1 MAEITATMV
10 KELREKTGA
19 GMMDCK
25 TALIE
30 SQGNMETA
38 VDWLRAKGLSKAARK
53 ATRVAAEGL
62 VGVAVEGTSGALV
75 EINSETDF
83 VARNEKFQAMVSGI
97 ARLALTA
104 EGSIDKLRG
113 TGFPGSGRTVA
124 EHVAE
129 MVATIGENMI
139 VRRTAIFT
147 VKNGS
152 IGSYVHNQVAAG
164 LGRIGVVVG
173 IESSGRGDEL
183 KDLARRMA
191 MHVAAANPIAMDL
204 ASVAPET
211 LARERAILI
220 EKNAGKPSQVLERI
234 IASGLRSFA
243 KEACLLDQIYVH
255 DGTRTVQQVLKEAA
269 ARLGGPVKVAGFI
282 RFQLGEGVE
291 RSAGDFAAEVA
302 KAAEVR

>member
-53 ATRVAAEGL
+53 AARVAAEGL

-83 VARNEKFQAMVSGI
+83 VARNEKFQAMVSEI

-139 VRRTAIFT
+139 VRRTAILK
-147 VKNGS
+147 VNNGS
-152 IGSYVHNQVAAG
+152 IGSYIHNHVAAG

-173 IESSGRGDEL
+173 IESSGKGDEL

-191 MHVAAANPIAMDL
+191 MHVAAANPIATDL
-204 ASVAPET
+204 AGVAPET
-211 LARERAILI
+211 LAREKAILI
-220 EKNAGKPSQVLERI
+220 EKNAGKPSQVLEKI

-255 DGTRTVQQVLKEAA
+255 DGTRTVQQVLKEAE

>member
-1 MAEITATMV
+1 
-10 KELREKTGA
+10 
-19 GMMDCK
+19 MMDCK